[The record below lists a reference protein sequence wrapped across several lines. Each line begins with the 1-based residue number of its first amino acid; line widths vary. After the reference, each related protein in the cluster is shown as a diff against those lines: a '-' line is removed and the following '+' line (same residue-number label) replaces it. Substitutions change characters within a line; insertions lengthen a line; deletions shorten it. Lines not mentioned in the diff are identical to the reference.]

1 MLCGCFTVG
10 WITRKRNKQRQTKGI
25 IMRTGVRLFS
35 LFLSSGAIKRGS
47 QKGERESSKS
57 SIAFVTE
64 NDGDPSGKTIEGGGV
79 ISPVI
84 ISYGGPYTKGE
95 TGACKGHIGY
105 KRRQNKKKK
114 KEKKLT
120 NVLVKDLQP
129 ASEWN
134 SIDPTSRLMNLN
146 FGNCVINDPS
156 GPNFF
161 CCQQRKNI
169 RQGFF
174 YKIFVLYKV
183 ISICKREYNKQTPL
197 DIYTHRVRLYH
208 IIFWIRNVE
217 MIRREL
223 PFWFISWVRGFGQL
237 GGGGV
242 QTLLTALQIFL
253 EQLDATVEASDF
265 SFSLDYEAK
274 KKDKISSVAERLH
287 RKKSVRV
294 SL

>member
-1 MLCGCFTVG
+1 MLVRFSNALRMLHSRVNN
-10 WITRKRNKQRQTKGI
+10 KKKKQRQTKGI

-114 KEKKLT
+114 EKKLT

-129 ASEWN
+129 ASE
-134 SIDPTSRLMNLN
+134 
-146 FGNCVINDPS
+146 
-156 GPNFF
+156 
-161 CCQQRKNI
+161 
-169 RQGFF
+169 
-174 YKIFVLYKV
+174 
-183 ISICKREYNKQTPL
+183 
-197 DIYTHRVRLYH
+197 
-208 IIFWIRNVE
+208 
-217 MIRREL
+217 
-223 PFWFISWVRGFGQL
+223 
-237 GGGGV
+237 
-242 QTLLTALQIFL
+242 
-253 EQLDATVEASDF
+253 
-265 SFSLDYEAK
+265 
-274 KKDKISSVAERLH
+274 
-287 RKKSVRV
+287 
-294 SL
+294 